1 MVGDPSDC
9 TQLTVILL
17 NGYKL
22 EKSASQQIISVILN
36 VCAHMRCTHVI
47 IINKYR
53 VMEQHTS
60 KEAVVFEEHPSFWV
74 LGLPHKC
81 GPGYAL

>member
-1 MVGDPSDC
+1 
-9 TQLTVILL
+9 
-17 NGYKL
+17 
-22 EKSASQQIISVILN
+22 
-36 VCAHMRCTHVI
+36 
-47 IINKYR
+47 
-53 VMEQHTS
+53 MEQHTS

>member
-1 MVGDPSDC
+1 MVGDRSDC

-36 VCAHMRCTHVI
+36 VCAHIWCTHVI